1 MPVIP
6 DLHHALYAQ
15 RRLRRTVWDTV
26 LRVTIMSL
34 SSKLGV
40 SVGKNRLIGGLPLL
54 MGNPIRFIV
63 GDNVT
68 LSVSRRLWERNDR

>member
-6 DLHHALYAQ
+6 GLRHALYAE

-40 SVGKNRLIGGLPLL
+40 SVSGKNLRLIGGLPLL
-54 MGNPIRFIV
+54 MGNPIRLIV

-68 LSVSRRLWERNDR
+68 LSVSRRLWERN